1 MIAKALINFLRTT
14 GKMIIEH
21 KTLELFGKMV
31 FEKAIIKPPFK
42 KTNLM
47 PDEAC
52 FLYIMQ
58 GENFSLS
65 ETEQIRVAEN
75 EAVLMKCGSYLSQM
89 FASKTS
95 GTYEAVAV
103 HFYPDVLKK
112 IYDNEIPNFLKS
124 KEKPFPEKSMAK
136 LKADELLQKY
146 FDSILFYFSN
156 RELVNEELMILKLK
170 ELFLLLE
177 NTKNATAIHEI
188 LSSLFSP
195 RTYTFKEIISAHLFS
210 NLSLDELAR
219 LTNYSLSSFKR
230 EFDKIYCESPA
241 KYIKDKKLEK
251 AAELL
256 LVTNHNVS
264 EIAFECG
271 FNDLSGFSRSFKEKY
286 SHSPNDYRI
295 IVKKK

>member
-1 MIAKALINFLRTT
+1 MIL
-14 GKMIIEH
+14 EH

-52 FLYIMQ
+52 FLYIIQ
-58 GENFSLS
+58 GENYSLS
-65 ETEQIRVAEN
+65 ETEQIRVAEK

-103 HFYPDVLKK
+103 HFYPDVLRK

-124 KEKPFPEKSMAK
+124 KGDRFPEKSMAK
-136 LKADELLQKY
+136 IKADELLQKY

-177 NTKNATAIHEI
+177 NTKNANAIHDI
-188 LSSLFSP
+188 LNSLFSP
-195 RTYTFKEIISAHLFS
+195 RIYSFKEIISAHFFS
-210 NLSLDELAR
+210 DLSLDELAR

-230 EFDKIYCESPA
+230 EFNKIYCESPA
-241 KYIKDKKLEK
+241 KYIKNKKLEK

-286 SHSPNDYRI
+286 LRSPNDYR
-295 IVKKK
+295 VFEKKKQSSML